1 MTEAAF
7 HTVWMPLQEHFWRI
21 AYYILESKDDASDAV
36 QDLYLKL
43 WGLKDNLDLIQS
55 PKAYGGMLL
64 KNLCID
70 RVRRTKP
77 SAPLEDT
84 NIPGKDPPDREL
96 AAKEDVAFIGKAIQE
111 LPPGQRKLLTLR
123 VVDGLS
129 YEEISKK
136 TGLSGLNARV
146 QISQAR
152 KKLKKKYEE
161 YR

>member
-1 MTEAAF
+1 
-7 HTVWMPLQEHFWRI
+7 MPLQEHFWRI

-70 RVRRTKP
+70 RVRRAKP

>member
-43 WGLKDNLDLIQS
+43 WGLKDTLDLIQS

-70 RVRRTKP
+70 RVRRAKP
-77 SAPLEDT
+77 SAPLEDA

>member
-43 WGLKDNLDLIQS
+43 WGLKDTLDLIQS

-70 RVRRTKP
+70 RVRRAKP

-84 NIPGKDPPDREL
+84 NIPGKDP

>member
-7 HTVWMPLQEHFWRI
+7 HTVWMPLREHFWRI
-21 AYYILESKDDASDAV
+21 AYYILESRDDASDAV

-43 WGLKDNLDLIQS
+43 WNLRDSLDLVQS

-70 RVRRTKP
+70 RVRRAKP
-77 SAPLEDT
+77 SAPLEDDT
-84 NIPGKDPPDREL
+84 LPGKDSPDREL
-96 AAKEDVAFIGKAIQE
+96 SAKEDVAFIGKAIQE
-111 LPPGQRKLLTLR
+111 LPPGQRRLLTLR
-123 VVDGLS
+123 VLDCLS
-129 YEEISKK
+129 YEEISKQ
-136 TGLSGLNARV
+136 TGISGLSARV

>member
-21 AYYILESKDDASDAV
+21 AYYILENRDDASDAV

-43 WGLKDNLDLIQS
+43 WNLRDSLDMIQS

-70 RVRRTKP
+70 RVRRARP
-77 SAPLEDT
+77 SAPLEDDT
-84 NIPGKDPPDREL
+84 LPGKDPPDREL
-96 AAKEDVAFIGKAIQE
+96 SAKEDVAFIGKAIRE
-111 LPPGQRKLLTLR
+111 LPPGQQRLLTLR
-123 VVDGLS
+123 VVQGLS

>member
-21 AYYILESKDDASDAV
+21 AFYILESRDDASDAV

-43 WGLKDNLDLIQS
+43 WSLRDSLDAVQS
-55 PKAYGGMLL
+55 PKAYGGLLL

-70 RVRRTKP
+70 RIRRAKP
-77 SAPLEDT
+77 SAPLEDVAL
-84 NIPGKDPPDREL
+84 PGKEPPDREMS
-96 AAKEDVAFIGKAIQE
+96 AREDVAFIGKAIEE
-111 LPPGQRKLLTLR
+111 LPPGQRKVLTLR
-123 VVDGLS
+123 VVHGLS

-136 TGLSGLNARV
+136 TGLSGLSARV
-146 QISQAR
+146 QVSQAR
-152 KKLKKKYEE
+152 KTLKKKYEE

>member
-7 HTVWMPLQEHFWRI
+7 NIVWMPLQEHFWRI
-21 AYYILESKDDASDAV
+21 AFYILESRDDASDAV

-43 WGLKDNLDLIQS
+43 WNLRDSLDLVQS

-70 RVRRTKP
+70 RIRRAKP
-77 SAPLEDT
+77 SAPLEDL
-84 NIPGKDPPDREL
+84 PGKDAPDQEL
-96 AAKEDVAFIGKAIQE
+96 SAREDVAFIGKAIKE
-111 LPPGQRKLLTLR
+111 LPPGQQKLLNLR
-123 VVDGLS
+123 VVHGLS
-129 YEEISKK
+129 YEEISQK